1 MKVDMIQ
8 LFISRISGLS
18 TDERV
23 KLYKQFPL
31 LENLLNLNISDLEYI
46 LNRKLMGVKFN
57 TGRIL
62 RESMKILNSV
72 LNLDIE
78 IINYNSKKYPP
89 LLREIY
95 NPPFLIY
102 KKGGIL
108 NNEIPA
114 VAVVGTRKAS
124 QMALKAAFNL
134 GLEISDYDINM
145 VSGLAQ
151 GIDQAAHEGVV
162 ERKGSTIAVLGNGID
177 SIYPKSNSSL
187 GKKIIDLGGVILSE
201 YPPGTPPLKYN
212 FPARNRI
219 ISGLCQS
226 VVVIEAPE
234 KSGALITAEF
244 ALDQGREV
252 YIHRCSINSSKG
264 AGCRRLLFEGAN
276 TIDSFGDLL
285 SFKEAV

>member
-102 KKGGIL
+102 KKGGFL
-108 NNEIPA
+108 NNGIPA

-151 GIDQAAHEGVV
+151 GIDQAAHDRVV